1 MAEIQ
6 VFIELPDA
14 IDPDQFYSALCEFG
28 SYPEFADTVLSVT
41 CSVLP
46 GTGETL
52 SKWRVKFR
60 EGILQWSE
68 IDRFSPQNKTITF
81 TLAEGDLDRFSG
93 RWSVVAEPSRPRAVL
108 FDASFDLGIPSL
120 SYILDPLAIESLSD
134 NVRRIVDGL
143 CRKLAD
149 RARAGAPR
157 VHAYQIGSAAC

>member
-1 MAEIQ
+1 MAEIR

-14 IDPDQFYSALCEFG
+14 IDPDKFYSALCEFG

-41 CSVLP
+41 CALLP
-46 GTGETL
+46 DTGETL

-68 IDRFSPQNKTITF
+68 IDRFSSQDRTITF
-81 TLAEGDLDRFSG
+81 TLAEGDLDCFSG
-93 RWSVVAEPSRPRAVL
+93 RWSVIGERGRPHAVL

-120 SYILDPLAIESLSD
+120 NHILDPLAIESLSD

-143 CRKLAD
+143 CRKIAE
-149 RARAGAPR
+149 RAWAGAPR
-157 VHAYQIGSAAC
+157 VRACQIGSATC